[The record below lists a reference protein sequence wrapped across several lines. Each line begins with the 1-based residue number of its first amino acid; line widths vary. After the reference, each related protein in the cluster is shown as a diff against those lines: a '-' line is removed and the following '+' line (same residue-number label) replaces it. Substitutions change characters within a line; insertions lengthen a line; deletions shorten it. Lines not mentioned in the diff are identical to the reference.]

1 MGSDAG
7 RWELALNDHTGACTL
22 LRSASMT
29 GPNERGSSH
38 RAEESGTVRWVLEPE
53 PGEAFAPTDAAPA
66 NGVEYPDIPLRSIA
80 FVIDLII
87 IQATATAVLQPA
99 AFVAGVAILSQQ
111 GIPDTLIGSWV
122 GFGVPVLIVALLQA
136 LILAGLWRVY
146 TASPGQL
153 LTGLQTVRERDGRR
167 LSRSASL
174 VRWIFIF
181 LPALM
186 MAASTDLGVWWA
198 FGIGAHSDQNGA
210 SGFAITLPV
219 IWYGVLLL
227 SAVIDKRGRG
237 LHDRL
242 SRSVVVR
249 RVA

>member
-87 IQATATAVLQPA
+87 IQATAPPCSSRPVRRRRCL
-99 AFVAGVAILSQQ
+99 LSQQ